1 MSTPQPLQP
10 SHAVTLKI
18 VPFVDLPKL
27 PFPPAQWQLPPRPA
41 QVLRPVTMQMPA
53 CATVVATTPALE
65 PQLAW
70 IPCTIL
76 SILKAV
82 KNLIQH
88 LQQQLHKYRTRDP
101 FNMWKKPAVLSWL
114 YSSCFLT
121 PSIGL
126 GCSEMKILIMRNSPL
141 HNNNKSNYKSES
153 YFDGRASEVKVGR
166 SAIINVSG
174 RRSSF
179 VSLRKKSLLDAVA
192 VALYLPLLIFHF
204 FNYAKNQL
212 LSMGSLMHISI
223 IHKYIHIPLWKNNM
237 SMKIHNTYL
246 YTKE

>member
-53 CATVVATTPALE
+53 CAIVVETTPALE

-141 HNNNKSNYKSES
+141 HNNNKSNFKEGEKWKHWLLLRQLRWKLGS
-153 YFDGRASEVKVGR
+153 AITNAPGR
-166 SAIINVSG
+166 S
-174 RRSSF
+174 RRGSF
-179 VSLRKKSLLDAVA
+179 VSLEAEKFLRPMRCCCCTLSLSSFSISSTMQKK
-192 VALYLPLLIFHF
+192 
-204 FNYAKNQL
+204 NNQL
-212 LSMGSLMHISI
+212 FNAYHYV
-223 IHKYIHIPLWKNNM
+223 YI
-237 SMKIHNTYL
+237 
-246 YTKE
+246 